1 MVSQTDMRGNDTLK
15 LYAILLMGI
24 MVLSVVILVMSILH
38 FVK

>member
-24 MVLSVVILVMSILH
+24 MVFKCSDFSDVNLH